1 MSENKDD
8 AYLKQVFVTQT
19 KGFKDVTT
27 KHEIWQEVANEFDAE
42 LKVSHTTDN
51 VFKIFRIN
59 IPYNNLEIKLSESDT
74 QPLKF
79 EISFTSI
86 LDFELIIGIED
97 SIDRLL
103 KKLGKKELELGNEEF
118 DKKYLINSHNPEIT
132 KKLITQD
139 IIEGFIKSEVYSFA
153 YTSDIKKQTS
163 NLLSVISRTI
173 EDKDKI
179 TDLIRLHMKIIDN
192 LKGLK
197 IVE

>member
-27 KHEIWQEVANEFDAE
+27 KREIWEEVANELNAE

-59 IPYNNLEIKLSESDT
+59 IPYNNMEIKLSESDT

-86 LDFELIIGIED
+86 IDFELIIGIED

-103 KKLGKKELELGNEEF
+103 KKLGKKELELGHKEF
-118 DKKYLINSHNPEIT
+118 DEKYLVNTNNPEIVKT
-132 KKLITQD
+132 LIVQD
-139 IIEGFIKSEVYSFA
+139 IIDDFIKLDVYSFA
-153 YTSDIKKQTS
+153 YTTEFKKRTS
-163 NLLSVISRTI
+163 NLISVVSRI
-173 EDKDKI
+173 VEDKSKI
-179 TDLIRLHMKIIDN
+179 VDLIRLHMKIIDN